1 MKKETK
7 DILLVIG
14 VIILIG
20 GITFLITY
28 QMGIKP
34 TSFCESKGYD
44 YYHTNTEKGYIA
56 CCSNILENHIKTDE
70 TICEAFK
77 R

>member
-20 GITFLITY
+20 GIAYSMTYITVIEP
-28 QMGIKP
+28 IK
-34 TSFCESKGYD
+34 FCESKGYD
-44 YYHTNTEKGYIA
+44 YYHTNTEEGYIA
-56 CCSNILENHIKTDE
+56 CCSNILENHIKTGE

-77 R
+77 K